1 CANIVSD
8 KYQEIADEI
17 LIQLDRGVTGLNGEG
32 MYSHSD
38 KKMLYCVVGRTEIV
52 KLLEIVYRID
62 PSAFVTINDV
72 REVWG
77 EGYEIFR
84 N

>member
-1 CANIVSD
+1 
-8 KYQEIADEI
+8 
-17 LIQLDRGVTGLNGEG
+17 